1 MAGSHLSRGSHQRR
15 APTLPYQRGR
25 TTRRNTRK
33 RGLPR
38 VGLRLRDRLAFVVV
52 FVSVGVRSSGSV
64 FNPLVS
70 HHSLALR
77 SSPTSSPATP
87 CRSKKQVSANKG
99 PQARPGS
106 PGLDKRADRAIINGR
121 ANAYYA
127 PPHARGFSSSNSIR
141 RPSGNESSR
150 RIVRPAIS
158 SGLLKD

>member
-1 MAGSHLSRGSHQRR
+1 MASSHLSRGSHQRR

-25 TTRRNTRK
+25 TTQRNTRK

-52 FVSVGVRSSGSV
+52 FVSVGVRSSDSV
-64 FNPLVS
+64 SDPLAW
-70 HHSLALR
+70 HHSLVLC
-77 SSPTSSPATP
+77 SSPISSPATP

-106 PGLDKRADRAIINGR
+106 SGLDKRADRAIINGR

-127 PPHARGFSSSNSIR
+127 PPHARGFSSSIR
-141 RPSGNESSR
+141 RPPGNESSR
-150 RIVRPAIS
+150 KIMWPTIS
-158 SGLLKD
+158 NGLLKD

>member
-1 MAGSHLSRGSHQRR
+1 MASSHLSRGSHQRR

-25 TTRRNTRK
+25 TTQRNTRK

-52 FVSVGVRSSGSV
+52 FVSVGVPCSSSV
-64 FNPLVS
+64 SDPLVQ
-70 HHSLALR
+70 HRFLALC
-77 SSPTSSPATP
+77 SFPTASPTTS

-106 PGLDKRADRAIINGR
+106 SGLDKRADRAIINGR

-127 PPHARGFSSSNSIR
+127 PPHARGFSSSIR
-141 RPSGNESSR
+141 RPPGNESSR
-150 RIVRPAIS
+150 RIVWPAIS

>member
-1 MAGSHLSRGSHQRR
+1 MAGSHLSQGSHQRR

-64 FNPLVS
+64 SDLLVP
-70 HHSLALR
+70 HRSLALR
-77 SSPTSSPATP
+77 LSPTSPP
-87 CRSKKQVSANKG
+87 PRPQCHSKKQVSANKG

-127 PPHARGFSSSNSIR
+127 PPHARGFSSSIR
-141 RPSGNESSR
+141 RPPGNESSR
-150 RIVRPAIS
+150 RIVRLAIS